1 MFLALKT
8 APAINSQRGFN
19 VATLSQTLGRL
30 FSTGLG
36 VFAITGVLLAFNRLS
51 DQSID
56 VSYGIVL
63 GLKVG
68 VTLGM
73 FWLAMPRRR
82 SAGKPDRPF
91 RILTSRMGW
100 VVALGLLAYL
110 LSLVMNEMAE
120 AAFQNVR

>member
-1 MFLALKT
+1 MFLALRT
-8 APAINSQRGFN
+8 SPAINSQRGFN
-19 VATLSQTLGRL
+19 TAILSQTLGRL
-30 FSTGLG
+30 YSTGFG

-51 DQSID
+51 DQSIE

-68 VTLGM
+68 VTLAM

-82 SAGKPDRPF
+82 SAEQLRRPF

-100 VVALGLLAYL
+100 VIALGLLAYL

-120 AAFQNVR
+120 AAFQNMR

>member
-1 MFLALKT
+1 MFLALRT
-8 APAINSQRGFN
+8 SPAINSQRGFN
-19 VATLSQTLGRL
+19 TAILSQTLGRL

-36 VFAITGVLLAFNRLS
+36 VFALTGVLLAFNRLS
-51 DQSID
+51 DQSIE

-68 VTLGM
+68 VTLAM

-82 SAGKPDRPF
+82 STEQSHRPF

-120 AAFQNVR
+120 AAFQNMR